1 MTTAAIC
8 AFGEVSRSPSHYR
21 GEQYDSDL
29 GLYYLRA
36 RYYNPATGR
45 FLSRDPED
53 GDAIYPISLH
63 KYLYAGS
70 NPVKYVDP
78 TGRDLFS
85 YAIRFSAAIPEAKLL
100 SIYGCVADAG
110 LVALDLVLLEVNPK
124 DTLGNIGT
132 GLGAGSAVI
141 GCVLLTPGIGQLAD
155 QGTKIVKN
163 TVRFIRF
170 IGRYSGWG
178 ACAIDA
184 RHFVNGLNGLAT
196 GNPKAGGE
204 IGESIEALGGCV
216 GDLLREMLLDEV
228 KE

>member
-1 MTTAAIC
+1 
-8 AFGEVSRSPSHYR
+8 
-21 GEQYDSDL
+21 
-29 GLYYLRA
+29 
-36 RYYNPATGR
+36 
-45 FLSRDPED
+45 
-53 GDAIYPISLH
+53 
-63 KYLYAGS
+63 
-70 NPVKYVDP
+70 
-78 TGRDLFS
+78 
-85 YAIRFSAAIPEAKLL
+85 
-100 SIYGCVADAG
+100 
-110 LVALDLVLLEVNPK
+110 
-124 DTLGNIGT
+124 
-132 GLGAGSAVI
+132 
-141 GCVLLTPGIGQLAD
+141 
-155 QGTKIVKN
+155 VKN